1 MLVSKLR
8 KLYSVAKL
16 KHLSTAGFQQY
27 HCMSTY
33 LRPEINLGFFRKFQ
47 NFLLKATVV
56 NTDKFFFRPHQNYRD
71 VFCDQLFNN
80 YFHDRLESFQY
91 SAYISI
97 IVAVKGTSR
106 ENLYHKLE
114 SLSLDIGTENVFSIN
129 FLKASI
135 LNTFFI

>member
-33 LRPEINLGFFRKFQ
+33 LSFFRKLQ

-56 NTDKFFFRPHQNYRD
+56 NRDKFFFRPHQNYRNL
-71 VFCDQLFNN
+71 FCDQLFNN

-114 SLSLDIGTENVFSIN
+114 SLSLDIGTENVVFSIN